1 MIFGLSTNDFVAPL
15 PVFEK
20 AGLTFGSARGAVGAG
35 AWDVDRGRH
44 QVVRVALR
52 GLLHTAAA
60 AALSLAPTTETTIV
74 EEETAWYE
82 NLARPCTT

>member
-20 AGLTFGSARGAVGAG
+20 AGLTFGSARGVAVGAG

-44 QVVRVALR
+44 QVVRVV
-52 GLLHTAAA
+52 AAA